1 MSIPTFLILIP
12 VTHLLLLTIPLV
24 VTDIREKRLPNK
36 YVLPNLSVAFLATI
50 ATMFFGEWQRALLS
64 LGIALAIA
72 VVGLV
77 ANYFDVLGMGDIKL
91 LTAMSL
97 PLSWFSPFHT
107 LALLGTT
114 FLSSFLVVMVMIIGK
129 RIRPDSSIPL
139 GPYALLA
146 FACIGGYELLG
157 FFITGQ

>member
-1 MSIPTFLILIP
+1 
-12 VTHLLLLTIPLV
+12 
-24 VTDIREKRLPNK
+24 
-36 YVLPNLSVAFLATI
+36 
-50 ATMFFGEWQRALLS
+50 MFFGEWQRALLS

-72 VVGLV
+72 AVGVFLNLRGV
-77 ANYFDVLGMGDIKL
+77 IGMGDIKL

-107 LALLGTT
+107 LALLGAT
-114 FLSSFLVVMVMIIGK
+114 FLTSALVVVVMFIGK

-157 FFITGQ
+157 FFTTGQ